1 MARDARERMMK
12 IAVIGASGN
21 VGQRIVA
28 EARRR
33 GHAVVAIAR
42 QAGAEVA
49 GVEWRVADV
58 ADPEA
63 IADALAG
70 ADAAVLSVRFQG
82 LDFDRALDGI
92 RRSGVARLLVV
103 GGAASLDVAPGKM
116 LLDQPDFPD
125 FIKPEA
131 TPARAALERLRGE
144 TGLDWTFLSPS
155 IMFGPGERTGA
166 FRLGKDKVLTAA
178 DGQSHISY
186 EDYAVALLDEIEQP
200 RHSRARFT
208 VGY

>member
-1 MARDARERMMK
+1 MK

-28 EARRR
+28 EALAR
-33 GHAVVAIAR
+33 GHEVTAIAR
-42 QAGAEVA
+42 KRPAGDSVA
-49 GVEWRVADV
+49 GVTWKTADV
-58 ADPEA
+58 ADPA
-63 IADALAG
+63 AMAAALAG
-70 ADAAVLSVRFQG
+70 NDAVVLSVRFG
-82 LDFDRALDGI
+82 DTDFERALDGV
-92 RRSGVARLLVV
+92 RRSGVQRLLVV
-103 GGAASLDVAPGKM
+103 GGAASLMIAPGKV

-144 TGLDWTFLSPS
+144 AELDWTFLSPS
-155 IMFGPGERTGA
+155 MMFGPGERTGV
-166 FRLGKDKVLTAA
+166 FRLGGDALLTAA
-178 DGQSHISY
+178 DGKSHISY